1 MEQPE
6 REVEDM
12 QQRSERLGEEISGV
26 REKWERKKADD
37 RVPGAAGE
45 PEQAEGGLPPEADYV
60 SGGEGTAD
68 ESGAMPPPEP
78 DETD

>member
-6 REVEDM
+6 REVEEM
-12 QQRSERLGEEISGV
+12 EERSGRLGEEISEA
-26 REKWERKKADD
+26 RDEWERKRADD
-37 RVPGAAGE
+37 RVPGAVGQ

-60 SGGEGTAD
+60 SSGEGSDD
-68 ESGAMPPPEP
+68 EAGGMPPPEP

>member
-6 REVEDM
+6 REVEEMED
-12 QQRSERLGEEISGV
+12 RAERLDQDISEA
-26 REKWERKKADD
+26 RKDWERKQADD
-37 RVPGAAGE
+37 HVPGAVGQ

-60 SGGEGTAD
+60 SSGEGTED
-68 ESGAMPPPEP
+68 EASGMPPPEP